1 MTLQYYCEC
10 FVPVGRNQHG
20 RFEYTVDTQTAY
32 QEDMKAGHDLNAL
45 VLKAAGAKGVRRGE
59 LGDGD
64 VLLLYTQNSLYTVR
78 KIDTNQF
85 AVSGG
90 WFDANHGREVVTSI
104 VGCTWGGSSIH
115 RDFVASCGMRIE
127 FGNRVLTSVLK
138 RVVRVPAAL
147 LN

>member
-1 MTLQYYCEC
+1 
-10 FVPVGRNQHG
+10 
-20 RFEYTVDTQTAY
+20 
-32 QEDMKAGHDLNAL
+32 MKAVHDLKTL
-45 VLKAAGAKGVRRGE
+45 VLKAAEATGVRRND
-59 LGDGD
+59 LRDGD
-64 VLLLYTQNSLYTVR
+64 VLLLYTQNSLYTAR
-78 KIDTNQF
+78 KLDANQF

-90 WFDANHGREVVTSI
+90 WFDQNHGTEVVTSI

>member
-1 MTLQYYCEC
+1 
-10 FVPVGRNQHG
+10 
-20 RFEYTVDTQTAY
+20 
-32 QEDMKAGHDLNAL
+32 MKAAHDLKTL
-45 VLKAAGAKGVRRGE
+45 VRKAAEATGVRRTD
-59 LGDGD
+59 LSDGD
-64 VLLLYTQNSLYTVR
+64 VLLLYTQNSIYRARSLGA
-78 KIDTNQF
+78 NLF

-90 WFDANHGREVVTSI
+90 WFDLNHGHEVVTSI

-115 RDFVASCGMRIE
+115 RDFVASCGMRVE

>member
-1 MTLQYYCEC
+1 
-10 FVPVGRNQHG
+10 
-20 RFEYTVDTQTAY
+20 
-32 QEDMKAGHDLNAL
+32 MKAAHDLKTL
-45 VLKAAGAKGVRRGE
+45 VRKAAEATGVRRHD
-59 LGDGD
+59 LRDGD
-64 VLLLYTQNSLYTVR
+64 VLLLYTQNSVYTAR
-78 KIDTNQF
+78 HLGSNQF

-90 WFDANHGREVVTSI
+90 WFDLNHGREVVTSI

-115 RDFVASCGMRIE
+115 RDFVASCGMRVE

>member
-1 MTLQYYCEC
+1 
-10 FVPVGRNQHG
+10 
-20 RFEYTVDTQTAY
+20 
-32 QEDMKAGHDLNAL
+32 MKEARDLKTL
-45 VLKAAGAKGVRRGE
+45 VLKAAGATGIRRND
-59 LGDGD
+59 LRAGD
-64 VLLLYTQNSLYTVR
+64 VLLLYTQNSLYRVR
-78 KIDTNQF
+78 KLDARQF

-90 WFDANHGREVVTSI
+90 WFDENHGTEVITSI

-115 RDFVASCGMRIE
+115 HDFVASCGMRIE

>member
-1 MTLQYYCEC
+1 
-10 FVPVGRNQHG
+10 
-20 RFEYTVDTQTAY
+20 
-32 QEDMKAGHDLNAL
+32 MKAAHDLRTL
-45 VLKAAGAKGVRRGE
+45 VRKAAGATGIRRND
-59 LGDGD
+59 LRDGD

-78 KIDTNQF
+78 KLDANQF

-90 WFDANHGREVVTSI
+90 WFDQNHGTEVLTSI